1 MLNEIVDAFHG
12 EGKLSRLLRSFD
24 EMLDR
29 CREMLLL
36 TDPANVN
43 SADMNRVYEEIYRL
57 DRMINR
63 GDRRMR
69 YQILKHL
76 TDSAA
81 QDASICM
88 VLVVVCKDAER
99 IGDYCKNIFE
109 VLLYAGPSR
118 FASMHVGQFQRIRD
132 QVAEMI
138 PRTQRAFVTGDVI
151 SAQAVIASAGE
162 LSKLADFIV
171 QEILEAKGEQI
182 TEPASKVLLARHYK
196 RMSSHLS
203 NICTAVTSPVDMLG
217 YHDDE
222 EMTHRAEPEDAASA

>member
-1 MLNEIVDAFHG
+1 MLNEIVDAFQG
-12 EGKLSRLLRSFD
+12 DGKLSHLLRSFD

-36 TDPANVN
+36 TNPASVA
-43 SADMNRVYEEIYRL
+43 SADMNRLYEEIYRL
-57 DRMINR
+57 DRLINR
-63 GDRRMR
+63 ADRRMR
-69 YQILKHL
+69 YQILRHL
-76 TDSAA
+76 SDSP
-81 QDASICM
+81 QDDASICM

-109 VLLYAGPSR
+109 VLLYTGPSR
-118 FASMHVGQFQRIRD
+118 FASMHVGQFQSIRD
-132 QVAEMI
+132 QVAGMI
-138 PRTQRAFVTGDVI
+138 PRTQRAFVKGDVI
-151 SAQAVIASAGE
+151 AAQEVIACAGD
-162 LSKLADFIV
+162 LSKQADFIV
-171 QEILEAKGEQI
+171 QEILEGKSEQL

-222 EMTHRAEPEDAASA
+222 AMSHRTEPEDAASA